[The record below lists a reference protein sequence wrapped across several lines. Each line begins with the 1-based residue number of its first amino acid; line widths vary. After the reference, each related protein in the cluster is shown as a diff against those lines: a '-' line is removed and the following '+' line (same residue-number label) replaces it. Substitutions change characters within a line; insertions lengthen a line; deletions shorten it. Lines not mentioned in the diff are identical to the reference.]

1 MKGKDNYNKN
11 ALRDEHKLWWEK
23 RKQSDTFFLV
33 LTRLAMNRDYLLFK
47 LEGSFD
53 VTESSGD
60 ATPVLGIT
68 ACLSQYDV
76 KFIITWSLTPVL
88 LLTYCTLESFLANSL
103 SWALQNYKR
112 MVSIL
117 QMRC

>member
-23 RKQSDTFFLV
+23 RKESDTFFLV

-60 ATPVLGIT
+60 AIPCSRHHSLFEPVGCKIHHH
-68 ACLSQYDV
+68 
-76 KFIITWSLTPVL
+76 
-88 LLTYCTLESFLANSL
+88 
-103 SWALQNYKR
+103 
-112 MVSIL
+112 MVTE
-117 QMRC
+117 Q